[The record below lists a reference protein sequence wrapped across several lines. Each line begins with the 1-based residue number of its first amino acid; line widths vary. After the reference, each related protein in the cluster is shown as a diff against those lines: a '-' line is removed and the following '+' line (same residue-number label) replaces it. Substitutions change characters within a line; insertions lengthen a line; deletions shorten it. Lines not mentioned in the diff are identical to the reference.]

1 MNRPPARDCGLLG
14 TSAPFVAEMDKLP
27 SVGGCDVTVL
37 ISGETGTGKELI
49 ARAIHYMS
57 ARSAWPFVPVDCG
70 AIPAELAES
79 ELFGHERGAFT
90 GALTRTAGLVES
102 ARQGTLFLDEVEV
115 LPLSVQ
121 AKLLRFLQQ
130 REYRALG
137 SSEVRRAD
145 VRVISATN
153 YDLQK
158 LIRTG
163 AFREDLYYRL
173 KVVEL
178 RMPALRDR
186 PGDIELLANHFVA
199 KYTALFNR
207 PTLDLSAAAVAR
219 LVSHS
224 WPGNVRELEHVLEA
238 AIALCPGPHIEV
250 EDLGLESAA
259 PSRTMSFREAKA
271 CAVEAFERK
280 FIQQILQAHDGNIAE
295 ASRAAKKNRRAFWE
309 LMRKHGISSGA
320 PAAHRS
326 TEPVGVGAAALRR
339 TRLG

>member
-1 MNRPPARDCGLLG
+1 MRQVYEEIAQVAR
-14 TSAPFVAEMDKLP
+14 TNA
-27 SVGGCDVTVL
+27 TTL
-37 ISGETGTGKELI
+37 IRGESGTGKELV
-49 ARAIHYMS
+49 ASAIHHNS
-57 ARSAWPFVPVDCG
+57 DRALHALVKVNCAALPEPLF
-70 AIPAELAES
+70 ES
-79 ELFGHERGAFT
+79 ELFGHERGAYT
-90 GALTRTAGLVES
+90 GAH
-102 ARQGTLFLDEVEV
+102 ARRRGRFELATQGTLFLDEIGE
-115 LPLSVQ
+115 LTPTLQ
-121 AKLLRFLQQ
+121 AKLLRVLQS
-130 REYRALG
+130 REF
-137 SSEVRRAD
+137 E
-145 VRVISATN
+145 RVGGTETLRTDARIIAATN
-153 YDLQK
+153 RNLEELVK
-158 LIRTG
+158 SG

-326 TEPVGVGAAALRR
+326 SEPVGVAAAALRR

>member
-1 MNRPPARDCGLLG
+1 MNRPIMRDCGLLG
-14 TSAPFVAEMDKLP
+14 TSAPFVAEIDKLP

-49 ARAIHYMS
+49 ARAIHYLS

-70 AIPAELAES
+70 AIPTELAES

-90 GALTRTAGLVES
+90 GALTKTGGLVES
-102 ARQGTLFLDEVEV
+102 AKQGTLFLDEVEV

-158 LIRTG
+158 LVRTG

-186 PGDIELLANHFVA
+186 PEDIAPLAKHFVA
-199 KYTALFNR
+199 KYAARFNR
-207 PTLDLSAAAVAR
+207 QTLDLSPGALAR
-219 LVSHS
+219 LVSHR

-238 AIALCPGPHIEV
+238 AVALCAGAQIEA
-250 EDLGLESAA
+250 EDLGLESAG

-271 CAVEAFERK
+271 RAVEAFERK
-280 FIQQILQAHDGNIAE
+280 FIQQLLQAHDGNIAE

-309 LMRKHGISSGA
+309 LMRKHGISAGA
-320 PAAHRS
+320 HAPHR
-326 TEPVGVGAAALRR
+326 TGEPVAVASTTARG
-339 TRLG
+339 TRHG